1 MASIDKNDP
10 IFGDGRF
17 SLAFEYAPIGM
28 ALVSSDYRL
37 NRVNVALCEAL
48 GYTKEELKTR
58 TFVDISHPD
67 DVGKDK
73 ELADKLFR
81 GEIPSYRLQKRF
93 RTKDGQLAW
102 LDLSA
107 FVIRDEHGKP
117 MCGLAMV
124 ENITERKRSEE
135 ALRLS
140 EERYRSF
147 IVNSS
152 EAIWR
157 FEIEQPI
164 AVELPVDAQIEAL
177 YKYSHLAEC
186 NDAMARLYGRD
197 RAEEMIGINLSELI
211 SISNPANLASVRTF
225 VTNGYRLHN
234 TNANLTDPQL
244 GERIFSSSVIGI
256 VINNFLLRFWG
267 VQRDETEK
275 RRAEEEIQ
283 HSRQQLRLLA
293 AYLQTLRE
301 TERSAVA
308 REIHDS
314 LGNSLTSLKLD
325 LARISRQ
332 LSNPPD
338 DQTRYEIVER
348 LRSASDLL
356 DQTLDHVRAISTE
369 LRPGVLDKFGL
380 AAAIEWQCQ
389 EFERRT
395 GINCTTD
402 LPGAALLLVPDH
414 SIALFR
420 ILQEALTNVAR
431 HADARNVRVTLGL
444 DGADIRLTVEDDGRG
459 ISNQEITAPNSLG
472 LLGMRERME
481 MLGGQFTIT
490 GQPGRT
496 ELSARVPF
504 EPQLLKTR

>member
-1 MASIDKNDP
+1 MASNNQMDP
-10 IFGDGRF
+10 LGDGRF
-17 SLAFEYAPIGM
+17 RLAFEHAPIGM
-28 ALVSSDYRL
+28 ALVTADFRL
-37 NRVNVALCEAL
+37 NRVNLALCEAL
-48 GYTKEELKTR
+48 GYTQEELSSR
-58 TFVDISHPD
+58 TFVDITHPD

-73 ELADKLFR
+73 ELASKLFR
-81 GEIPSYRLQKRF
+81 GEIPSYRLEKRF

-107 FVIRDEHGKP
+107 FVIRDEHGEP
-117 MCGLAMV
+117 ICGLAMV
-124 ENITERKRSEE
+124 ENITDRKRSED

-147 IVNSS
+147 IINSS

-164 AVELPVDAQIEAL
+164 ATELPIDAQIEAL
-177 YKYSHLAEC
+177 YKYSYLVEC
-186 NDAMARLYGRD
+186 NDAMARLYGHD
-197 RAEEMIGINLSELI
+197 RAEEMIGTHLDQLI
-211 SISNPANLASVRTF
+211 SISNPANLASVRMF

-234 TNANLTDPQL
+234 TNANLTNPL
-244 GERIFSSSVIGI
+244 VGERIFSSSVIGL

-275 RRAEEEIQ
+275 YQAEQQIQ

-293 AYLQTLRE
+293 AHLQSLRE
-301 TERSAVA
+301 TERSHVA
-308 REIHDS
+308 REMHDS
-314 LGNSLTSLKLD
+314 MGNSLTSLKLD
-325 LARISRQ
+325 LTRISRR

-338 DQTRYEIVER
+338 DQTRAEIVER
-348 LRSASDLL
+348 LKSASDLL
-356 DQTLDHVRAISTE
+356 DQTIDQVKTISTE

-395 GINCTTD
+395 GVSYDCE
-402 LPGAALLLVPDH
+402 LPASPLMLVPDH
-414 SIALFR
+414 AIAFFR

-431 HADARNVRVTLGL
+431 HAEAQHVKVTLGV
-444 DGADIRLTVEDDGRG
+444 DGSDVKLTVVDDGRG
-459 ISNQEITAPNSLG
+459 ISNEEITAPGSLG

-481 MLGGQFTIT
+481 MLGGQFTIA
-490 GQPGRT
+490 GQPGHS
-496 ELSARVPF
+496 ELNAWVPF
-504 EPQLLKTR
+504 EPQLVKKR

>member
-1 MASIDKNDP
+1 MTSNNQMDP
-10 IFGDGRF
+10 LLGDGRF
-17 SLAFEYAPIGM
+17 RLAFEHAPIGM
-28 ALVSSDYRL
+28 ALVTTDYRL
-37 NRVNVALCEAL
+37 NRVNLALCEAL
-48 GYTKEELKTR
+48 GYTQEELASR
-58 TFVDISHPD
+58 TFVDITHPD

-81 GEIPSYRLQKRF
+81 GEIPSYRLEKRF

-107 FVIRDEHGKP
+107 FVIRDEHGETI
-117 MCGLAMV
+117 CGFAMV
-124 ENITERKRSEE
+124 ENITDRKRSEE

-164 AVELPVDAQIEAL
+164 ATGSPVDAQIEAL
-177 YKYSHLAEC
+177 YKYSYLAEC
-186 NDAMARLYGRD
+186 NDAMARLYGHD
-197 RAEEMIGINLSELI
+197 RAEEMIGTNLGKLI

-234 TNANLTDPQL
+234 TNANLTDPL
-244 GERIFSSSVIGI
+244 VGEKVFSSTVIGI
-256 VINNFLLRFWG
+256 VVNNFLLRFWG

-275 RRAEEEIQ
+275 RRAEDQIQ
-283 HSRQQLRLLA
+283 HSRKQLRLLA
-293 AYLQTLRE
+293 AHLQTLRE
-301 TERSAVA
+301 TERSNMA
-308 REIHDS
+308 REMHDS

-325 LARISRQ
+325 LTRISRQ
-332 LSNPPD
+332 LTNPLD
-338 DQTRYEIVER
+338 DQTRAEIVER
-348 LRSASDLL
+348 LGSASDLL
-356 DQTLDHVRAISTE
+356 DQTLDQVKAISTE

-395 GINCTTD
+395 GISCTSD
-402 LPGAALLLVPDH
+402 LPGAALLLIPDQ

-431 HADARNVRVTLGL
+431 HAGAQHVKITLGL
-444 DGADIRLTVEDDGRG
+444 ADGDVRLTVEDDGRG
-459 ISNQEITAPNSLG
+459 ILNEEIAAPDSLG

-481 MLGGQFTIT
+481 ILGGQFTIA

-496 ELSARVPF
+496 ELTAQVPF
-504 EPQLLKTR
+504 EPQLVKKR